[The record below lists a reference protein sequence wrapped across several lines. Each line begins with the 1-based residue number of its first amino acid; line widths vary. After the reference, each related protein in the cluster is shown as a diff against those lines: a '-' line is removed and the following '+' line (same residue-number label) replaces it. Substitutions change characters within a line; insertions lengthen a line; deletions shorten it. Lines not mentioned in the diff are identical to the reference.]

1 MPIEWTQR
9 LAFGVGSI
17 DRQHRELFDRV
28 NDLLAAMTS
37 QQSSA
42 EVQRMI
48 GFLESYVVSH
58 FANEEQLMLR
68 HAYPDREAHEKDH
81 RDFVEQFGRVR
92 AQLLVKTDG
101 LSHASN
107 IELNQLVCDWL
118 IKHVSGMD
126 RRLGAFLSAEMSV
139 AEGSG
144 T

>member
-48 GFLESYVVSH
+48 GFL
-58 FANEEQLMLR
+58 
-68 HAYPDREAHEKDH
+68 
-81 RDFVEQFGRVR
+81 R

-107 IELNQLVCDWL
+107 IELNQLVCNWL
-118 IKHVSGMD
+118 IKHLSGMD
-126 RRLGAFLSAEMSV
+126 RRLGAFLSAEMSA